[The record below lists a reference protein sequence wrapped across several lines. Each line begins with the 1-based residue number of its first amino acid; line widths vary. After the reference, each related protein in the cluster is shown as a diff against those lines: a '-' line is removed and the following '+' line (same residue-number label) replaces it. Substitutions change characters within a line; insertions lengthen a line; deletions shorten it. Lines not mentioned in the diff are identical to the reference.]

1 MSTNIT
7 TTYGANGKGAG
18 RIVAKGAG
26 KQKTVPYNH
35 DRSPGQNHGDAAGEL
50 LKTLVRPDRRGFLME
65 TAKVAD
71 DLDNGKMRFSV
82 SL

>member
-1 MSTNIT
+1 MTNIT
-7 TTYGANGKGAG
+7 TTYTTNSKGAG

-35 DRSPGQNHGDAAGEL
+35 ERTPGQNHGDAAGEL
-50 LKTLVRPDRRGFLME
+50 LKTLVRPDRRGFLMQ
-65 TAKVAD
+65 TAKVSD
-71 DLDNGKMRFSV
+71 DLEHGRMRFTI